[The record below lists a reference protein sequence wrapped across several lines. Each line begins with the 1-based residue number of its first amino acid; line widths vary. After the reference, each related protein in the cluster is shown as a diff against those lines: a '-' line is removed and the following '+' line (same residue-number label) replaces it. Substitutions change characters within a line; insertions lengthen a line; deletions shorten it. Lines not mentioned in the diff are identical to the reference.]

1 MAKIKHLAQLVIFE
15 TVLVEYLTLSAKLNR
30 FYCMKQIII
39 LTVSFFVILSANAQQ
54 KSVSKPD
61 RPKIVVGL
69 MVDQMRWDFLYR
81 FQDRYGEGGFKR
93 LLREGFNCD
102 NAYIPYA
109 QTVTAC
115 GHASVYTGSV
125 PAINGIM
132 GNDWYERNLGR
143 NMYCVEDGSVR
154 TIGGS
159 PTSSS
164 MSPKNLMVTTM
175 CDELRMATNF
185 RSKVV
190 GIAIKDRGGIL
201 PAGHSANAAYWYDA
215 GSGNWVTS
223 TYYMNELPAW
233 VNAFNK
239 RKIVD
244 SLYRLNWNTLYPIN
258 TYVQSDTDDKS
269 YEGKSGIDAKPV
281 FPHVLNSYAG
291 SNYGMISGTPHGNT
305 LTTEFAMAAII
316 GEGLGADEITDFLA
330 ISFSS
335 PDYVGHQY
343 GPNSIEIEDTY
354 LRLDRELASLFK
366 YLDAKFGN
374 QYTVFITA
382 DHGVANSPGYA
393 IEKKIPGGIFNAGSS
408 TGIAKTV
415 GKFGIKNIVEASAN
429 YQVYLNRKL
438 IDSAGLDF
446 SVVKKYLISELNKDP
461 EIFYAFDN
469 DNISAANLPL
479 EVRERFINGFN
490 NKLAGDV
497 QVILN
502 SGYLSWGNT
511 GSSHGTWYPYDAHIP
526 VVFMGWGIKQG
537 RLTRDVHM
545 TDIAPT
551 ISALLKIQM
560 PSGNIGKV
568 VSEALK

>member
-1 MAKIKHLAQLVIFE
+1 MKKLISAFFASILFIFS
-15 TVLVEYLTLSAKLNR
+15 L
-30 FYCMKQIII
+30 Q
-39 LTVSFFVILSANAQQ
+39 AQQ
-54 KSVSKPD
+54 KPSAKSD

-102 NAYIPYA
+102 NAFIPYA

-132 GNDWYERNLGR
+132 GNEWYDRGLGR
-143 NMYCVEDGSVR
+143 MVYCAEDGSVK
-154 TIGGS
+154 TIGGT
-159 PTSSS
+159 PNAAP
-164 MSPKNLMVTTM
+164 MSPKNLLVTTV
-175 CDELRMATNF
+175 CDELRIATNF

-201 PAGHSANAAYWYDA
+201 TAGHSANAAYWYDA

-223 TYYMNELPAW
+223 TYYMDELPRW
-233 VNAFNK
+233 VKTFNN
-239 RKIVD
+239 RKMVD
-244 SLYRLNWNTLYPIN
+244 SLYKLNWNTLYPIN
-258 TYVQSDTDDKS
+258 TYVQSDEDDKI
-269 YEGKSGIDAKPV
+269 YEGKSGVDAKPV
-281 FPHVLNSYAG
+281 FPHILNSYMS

-305 LTTEFAMAAII
+305 LTAEFAKAAIV
-316 GEGLGADEITDFLA
+316 GEGLGADDITDFLA

-354 LRLDRELASLFK
+354 LRLDKELASLFS

-374 QYTVFITA
+374 QYSVFITA
-382 DHGVANSPGYA
+382 DHGVAQAPGYSK
-393 IEKKIPGGIFNAGSS
+393 EKKLPGGVFNPGSS
-408 TGIAKTV
+408 SGIQKTIN
-415 GKFGIKNIVEASAN
+415 KFGLRNLVESSAN
-429 YQVYLNRKL
+429 YQIYLNRRA
-438 IDSAGLDF
+438 IDSANLNYAE
-446 SVVKKYLISELNKDP
+446 VKKYLVSELNRDP
-461 EIFYAFDN
+461 GIFYAFDYEDMGN
-469 DNISAANLPL
+469 VILPT
-479 EVRERFINGFN
+479 EVKEKFVLGHNSKR
-490 NKLAGDV
+490 AGDI
-497 QVILN
+497 QVITN

-511 GSSHGTWYPYDAHIP
+511 GSSHGTWYPYDSHIP
-526 VVFMGWGIKQG
+526 MIFMGWGIKPG
-537 RLTRDVHM
+537 RLTKDVHM

-551 ISALLKIQM
+551 IAALLRRQM
-560 PSGNIGKV
+560 PSGSIGKV

>member
-1 MAKIKHLAQLVIFE
+1 MKLITILALSV
-15 TVLVEYLTLSAKLNR
+15 VLISSS
-30 FYCMKQIII
+30 Q
-39 LTVSFFVILSANAQQ
+39 AQQ
-54 KSVSKPD
+54 HAAAKSD

-93 LLREGFNCD
+93 LIREGFNCE

-115 GHASVYTGSV
+115 GHACVYTGSV

-132 GNDWYERNLGR
+132 GNEWFDRGLGR
-143 NMYCVEDGSVR
+143 SVYCAEDASVK

-159 PTSSS
+159 PNALP
-164 MSPKNLMVTTM
+164 MSPRNLLVTTV

-190 GIAIKDRGGIL
+190 GIAIKDRGGII
-201 PAGHSANAAYWYDA
+201 PAGQSANGAYWYDA

-223 TYYMNELPAW
+223 TYYMDALPGW
-233 VNAFNK
+233 VKAFNN

-244 SLYRLNWNTLYPIN
+244 SLYKLNWNTLYPIN
-258 TYVQSDTDDKS
+258 TYVQSDEDDKS
-269 YEGKSGIDAKPV
+269 YEGKSGIDSKPV
-281 FPHVLNSYAG
+281 FPHILNSYPG
-291 SNYGMISGTPHGNT
+291 NNYGMISVTPHGMT
-305 LTTEFAMAAII
+305 LTAEFAKAAII
-316 GEGLGADEITDFLA
+316 GEGMGTDDITDFLA

-335 PDYVGHQY
+335 PDYIGHQY

-354 LRLDRELASLFK
+354 LRLDRELASLFN
-366 YLDAKFGN
+366 YLDGRFGN

-382 DHGVANSPGYA
+382 DHGVANAPGYA
-393 IEKKIPGGIFNAGSS
+393 KEKKLPGGIFNAG
-408 TGIAKTV
+408 TAPGIVNTV
-415 GKFGIKNIVEASAN
+415 NKFGLRNLVEATSN
-429 YQVYLNRKL
+429 YQVYLNRKA
-438 IDSAGLDF
+438 IDSASLNFDEI
-446 SVVKKYLISELNKDP
+446 KKYLISELNKDP
-461 EIFYAFDN
+461 GIFYAFDN
-469 DNISAANLPL
+469 NNISSANLPW

-490 NKLAGDV
+490 NKRAGDV

-502 SGYLSWGNT
+502 SGYLSWGTT
-511 GSSHGTWYPYDAHIP
+511 GSSHGTWYPYDSHIP

-537 RLTRDVHM
+537 RLTRDIHM

-551 ISALLKIQM
+551 IAALLRIQM

-568 VSEALK
+568 VSEALR